1 MNTVVSKTAYK
12 QLNKIGRSDI
22 FLKLE
27 CDQFSNS
34 FKIRGIENYLSQY
47 DNIKGLIT
55 YTTGNHGVAVA
66 AMASSLNIP
75 AIVLCSQQ
83 LTEYKRSL
91 IEQFGGEINILSN
104 YSLKDAT
111 TEGRKL
117 ALALDYIFVP
127 LYDDV
132 NLLNGYSLI
141 AEEIDTDFEA
151 EIILFVPVGSGSLLL
166 ANSIRLKQLNSK
178 NKIVGVEPFIFQRIS
193 NKQLGHLSST
203 SIADSLSID
212 RIPDCNLKI
221 FDYTDE
227 FVTITEEEIKETII
241 LLKREYGIIVEGGG
255 VISLCAALK
264 TKKSELN
271 KIALITG
278 KNISAEKV
286 KSLEENSIA
295 L

>member
-1 MNTVVSKTAYK
+1 MNKVVFKTKYK
-12 QLNKIGRSDI
+12 QLNEIGRPDI
-22 FLKLE
+22 YLKLE

-34 FKIRGIENYLSQY
+34 FKIRGIEKYLSQY
-47 DNIKGLIT
+47 DKIKGLIT

-75 AIVLCSQQ
+75 AIVLSSQQ

-91 IEQFGGEINILSN
+91 IEQFGAEINILSKS
-104 YSLKDAT
+104 SLNDAT
-111 TEGRKL
+111 TKGRKL
-117 ALALDYIFVP
+117 ALDLDYIFVP

-132 NLLNGYSLI
+132 NLLNGYSEI
-141 AEEIDTDFEA
+141 AEEIDTDFED
-151 EIILFVPVGSGSLLL
+151 EIILFVPIGSGSLLL
-166 ANSIRLKQLNSK
+166 ANSIRLKQFNSK
-178 NKIVGVEPFIFQRIS
+178 NKIVGVEPHIFQRIS
-193 NKQLGHLSST
+193 KKNFGNLSST
-203 SIADSLSID
+203 SIADSLSIES
-212 RIPDCNLKI
+212 IPDCNLKI

-227 FVTITEEEIKETII
+227 FVSITEEHIKETII

-264 TKKSELN
+264 TKKSNIN

-278 KNISAEKV
+278 KNISADKV
-286 KSLEENSIA
+286 KSLEKNSTT